1 MWSSCKYGYR
11 SSLVVLHCTLHGIY
25 LFSLN
30 TYLGM
35 HALPFV
41 LMVLYFQDMEIT
53 YRYGIVEPA
62 DAPTVVL
69 LVEHPLFPALARTV
83 RGGCAYPFLTR
94 SANPAGT
101 SLTSNREFYF

>member
-1 MWSSCKYGYR
+1 MWSSCKYEHR

-41 LMVLYFQDMEIT
+41 LMVLYFQEMEIT

-62 DAPTVVL
+62 
-69 LVEHPLFPALARTV
+69 RTG

-94 SANPAGT
+94 GANPAGT